1 MLKPKDILKA
11 LRKQHGYT
19 IQEVSKGTGMTYTM
33 CREYETGDR
42 NLGLQAVLKLA
53 DFYHVSTDYIL
64 GREVTDRDERIKA
77 KYQALSP
84 QRKEAVEKFI
94 NMLAYNH
101 KTEQVQSNERIILTA
116 IGEIFTTI
124 GTEPESKNISTK
136 TTDTE

>member
-1 MLKPKDILKA
+1 MEPKDILKS

-64 GREVTDRDERIKA
+64 GRESIERDERIKA

-94 NMLAYNH
+94 NMLTNNH
-101 KTEQVQSNERIILTA
+101 KTEQVQSNERIILA
-116 IGEIFTTI
+116 SIGEIFTTI
-124 GTEPESKNISTK
+124 GTEPESVKKTK
-136 TTDTE
+136 E

>member
-1 MLKPKDILKA
+1 MLNPKDILKT

-94 NMLAYNH
+94 NMLANNH

-124 GTEPESKNISTK
+124 GTELESAQKTK
-136 TTDTE
+136 E